1 MEKHGVPCWW
11 VKTQAKLWV
20 LSQLQMA
27 GPFYL
32 LFDWSLDSCCSWE
45 VCDLW
50 RAVSCA
56 ARAPWRLPA
65 PAACWPQL
73 DSKSVL
79 PWRESGGVTA
89 STLFT
94 PYSHI
99 QVIIRSKKCW
109 GFTFCF
115 IFYSFT
121 VTELISAAFCLF
133 SRYLWPFSCSV
144 NAWSFFHALST
155 WHNKAPLSFR

>member
-1 MEKHGVPCWW
+1 MLVSEDSGKALSPQPTSNGW
-11 VKTQAKLWV
+11 TV
-20 LSQLQMA
+20 LSPLWLVTGFM
-27 GPFYL
+27 L
-32 LFDWSLDSCCSWE
+32 LLG
-45 VCDLW
+45 

-109 GFTFCF
+109 GFMFCF

-144 NAWSFFHALST
+144 NAWSFFYALST